1 MKRLDDLKERKRD
14 MSDKKYLTRLGD
26 GEAVYM
32 TKEEIREDVLAGM
45 EDAVTRGKSEPM
57 TQSEVEYMVDILT
70 DPNKIVGVEHGY
82 EGVTTFDA
90 GTLKIPVRSG
100 VPVDRSTDM
109 LIHERVLCSDS
120 MELCNPDYSWKAI
133 KNIAPEEAMMMEQC
147 QQTTTIPL
155 FYGAMPNMGLYT
167 KPDGPYENWSELLPQ
182 GKIKEAMEAQE
193 LAADAC
199 AEDMIYIA
207 SMQAEAGAD
216 GIQFDTAGAAGDA
229 DFLAA
234 LKASKALSEKYP
246 DLCIT
251 MGMAN
256 EFTLGMHGRLKFEG
270 QKLAGTYPAKQ
281 AKIVSSAGAHSIG
294 VVVNTNSS
302 KSFAWNM
309 ARATTYVKEATRTSD
324 IPVLVDAGM
333 GVGGVPL
340 TNVCPTDASSRVA
353 KCLMEIGKAD
363 GL

>member
-1 MKRLDDLKERKRD
+1 
-14 MSDKKYLTRLGD
+14 MSDKKYLTRMGD
-26 GEAVYM
+26 GEMTYM

-45 EDAVTRGKSEPM
+45 DDAVTRGKSEPM
-57 TQSEVEYMVDILT
+57 SQNDVDYMVEILT
-70 DPNKIVGVEHGY
+70 DENKIVGVEHGY

-120 MELCNPDYSWKAI
+120 MELCNPDYSWKVI

-147 QQTTTIPL
+147 QQTTIIPL

-167 KPDGPYENWSELLPQ
+167 KPDGPEENWSELLPQ

-193 LAADAC
+193 RAAEVC
-199 AEDMIYIA
+199 AEDMVYIA

-216 GIQFDTAGAAGDA
+216 GIQFDTAGAAGDG

-234 LKASKALSEKYP
+234 LKASKILAEKYP

-281 AKIVSSAGAHSIG
+281 VKICESAGVDSYG
-294 VVVNTNSS
+294 CVVNTNSS
-302 KSFAWNM
+302 RSFAWNL
-309 ARATTYVKEATRTSD
+309 ARAVTYVQQATKVAD

-340 TNVCPTDASSRVA
+340 TNVCPVDASTRVA
-353 KCLMEIGKAD
+353 KCMMEIGKAD